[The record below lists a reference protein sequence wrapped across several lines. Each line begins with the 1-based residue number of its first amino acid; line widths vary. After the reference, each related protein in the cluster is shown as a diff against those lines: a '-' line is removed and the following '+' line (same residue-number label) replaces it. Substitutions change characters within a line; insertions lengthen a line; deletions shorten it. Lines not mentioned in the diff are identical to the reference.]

1 MNRRW
6 FLARTGLVLGA
17 GAFSTPPRLAGA
29 ESASDDLGDWVA
41 VRDQFDFARDW
52 INMACLLFA
61 SHPKPVRE
69 AIERHRRAFDAN
81 PILYVEERFLD
92 GDKAVLQAAAE
103 YMGVDPLDIALTDST
118 TMGAGILYAGL
129 AIRPDQE
136 ILATT
141 HEHFSSDLSL
151 RYKARVSGA
160 AYRRITLYDDSA
172 RATKEGLVQ
181 ALAKAIRPE
190 TRIVAV
196 TYVHSC
202 SGVKLP
208 IREMA
213 EALARANAGRK
224 QEDRAILCVDGVHG
238 FGVENVT
245 MSDLGCDFFF
255 AGTHKWIFG
264 PRGTGLVWGKHEAW
278 NILAP
283 TIPPFEIETVR
294 GWLSGKTVE
303 PVRKASAIS
312 PGGYQP
318 YEHRWSVGEA
328 FGFHMAI
335 GKARVE
341 RRIHSFAT
349 HVKEG
354 LARMPHVT
362 LHTPMSEELSS
373 GIVCF
378 EVDGLKPG
386 EVVAALKEKRIL
398 ASTTPYPVS
407 YARLTPGLLNSEQ
420 EVAATLRAMAELKR
434 A

>member
-17 GAFSTPPRLAGA
+17 GAFSTPSRLAAAQSSTG
-29 ESASDDLGDWVA
+29 DLADWAA
-41 VRDQFDFARDW
+41 VRDQFDFSRDW

-81 PILYVEERFLD
+81 PILYVEEHFLD
-92 GDKAVLQAAAE
+92 GDKAVLQPAAE
-103 YMGVDPLDIALTDST
+103 YMGVDPLEIALTDST
-118 TMGAGILYAGL
+118 TMGAGILYGGL

-151 RYKARVSGA
+151 RYKARESGA
-160 AYRRITLYDDSA
+160 AYRRIALYDDSA
-172 RATKEGLVQ
+172 RATKEGLVA
-181 ALAKAIRPE
+181 ALSKAIRPE
-190 TRIVAV
+190 TRIIAV

-213 EALARANAGRK
+213 EAVARANAGRK
-224 QEDRAILCVDGVHG
+224 QEDRAIFCVDGVHG

-245 MSDLGCDFFF
+245 LGDLGCDFFF

-264 PRGTGLVWGKHEAW
+264 PRGTGLVWGKNEAW
-278 NILAP
+278 SALAP

-294 GWLSGKTVE
+294 GWLSGTTVE
-303 PVRKASAIS
+303 PVRKAAAIS

-318 YEHRWSVGEA
+318 YEHRWAVGAA
-328 FGFHMAI
+328 FRFHMAI

-349 HVKEG
+349 QMKES

-362 LHTPMSEELSS
+362 LHTPLSPELSS

-378 EVDGLKPG
+378 DVDGLKPG
-386 EVVAALKEKRIL
+386 EVVAALKEKRVL

-407 YARLTPGLLNSEQ
+407 YARLTPGLLNSER
-420 EVAATLRAMAELKR
+420 EVDATLSAVAELQR